1 MTIAQKLLS
10 LYALL
15 LILFSLALVASF
27 MHTFRNYYNLIKND
41 IRIKINILFSH
52 ILVLVLLGFGEF
64 LISFFIV

>member
-10 LYALL
+10 LYAVL

-27 MHTFRNYYNLIKND
+27 MHTIRNYYSLIKND